1 MANLSLASET
11 LEEALAIAGV
21 GCWVW
26 DSGTRSFRLSANF
39 HGLLGCPADG
49 LPTSP
54 EEWLA
59 RTHPDEQHLL
69 AALFEK
75 LTANSACEKLNFT
88 LRLRHGS
95 GMWFW
100 FEIHCRQQNP
110 ARGQPGPT
118 LITFSDVTQQKQA
131 ESALR
136 DSQLRYRA
144 LYATSPLSF
153 VQWDRQGHILEWNRR
168 AEELF
173 GWSTSQVIGKPVHRL
188 LLPETQREKFNQAIK
203 ALIQGNGDGH
213 FSGPAIA
220 KDGLLRHCD
229 WHNVALRAP
238 NGNLLGILSLIL
250 DRTDEQQAHLH
261 LEKSEKVYR
270 TLVETSP
277 DAILLLKLD
286 GHPTMANQ
294 QALRLFGLDE
304 LDDIEATSLRDLLP
318 ANEDGHNAADF
329 LDKPD
334 EYTGFIVNREFRMRR
349 RDGPS
354 FDAAVAFS
362 TLIDEQGRS
371 TGIVFFARDISERL
385 QAERDLEIH
394 RQHLEHL
401 VSERTTE
408 LETARASLAHIIDG
422 SPVPIV
428 VLDANHLVTHW
439 NAACESL
446 TGIKSSTVVG
456 TSQQWKAFYKHPRPI
471 MADVVIDGDLQQ
483 LETLY
488 QSHFRT
494 SRMVEHG
501 IEGEDYF
508 PNLKRWLFFTAA
520 PLFDQAGNV
529 IGAIE
534 TLQDVSERKQAEVA
548 LLSAKGAAE
557 QAASVKAD
565 FLANMSHEIRTPMNA
580 IIGLAHLMLNTSL
593 SQKQHDYVTRIQ
605 GASQMLLGLIND
617 ILDFS
622 KIEAGQ
628 MHIEATDFQLD
639 DVLSKVT
646 SMVQARAQ
654 EKGLEL
660 HYVVDSTV
668 PANLVGDPLRL
679 SQILINLL
687 GNAIKFTAHGSVSAY
702 FLAQPLSDNKIE
714 LDVAVQDTGIGMS
727 PEQIE
732 KLFHAFSQADSS
744 ITRKYGGTGLGLT
757 ISKRLCELMGGTI
770 KVSSELGQGSTFSFT
785 IKLEMSELSATQTP
799 ASGHH
804 VLVVDDNPL
813 ARNVLARL
821 LEKAGCHTVS
831 VESGEQA
838 LGILIENKPA
848 AFDFITI
855 DYNMPGMDGIELAT
869 SIHKLPLMPMP
880 RLIMVTASDTHELE
894 EAGRLGNIETI
905 LHKPITAAQIS
916 RLVASSN
923 TKAQI
928 TPAQTPI
935 LLAGTRILLVE
946 DIPTN
951 QLIAREILESFG
963 ATVETADNGRLA
975 LEKLATTGKHFDIV
989 LMDIQMPE
997 MDGLEATR
1005 QIRASGQYPG
1015 LPIIAMTAHAFED
1028 EKLRCQQAGMNDFL
1042 SKPIDPTL
1050 LQQVLLRWKPS
1061 VISTPK
1067 KPASIP
1073 STVTDNPEL
1082 PDLPGIDKTEGLRRM
1097 MNKPRLY
1104 QRVLCDFH
1112 QRFVGEAAFISKSL
1126 LNDQR
1131 KTAERHAHSTK
1142 GLAGSIG
1149 ANDLQAA
1156 SLALEVAIRENSANL
1171 DECLNDYAAQLSIVT
1186 KGIASAFKLA

>member
-1 MANLSLASET
+1 MANLGLTAAA

-26 DSGTRSFRLSANF
+26 DSATRSFRLSANF
-39 HGLLGCPADG
+39 HGLLGCPADA
-49 LPTSP
+49 LPVSP

-69 AALFEK
+69 ASLFDK
-75 LTANSACEKLNFT
+75 LTANSGCEKLNFT

-95 GMWFW
+95 GMWSW
-100 FEIHCRQQNP
+100 FEVHSRQQTL
-110 ARGQPGPT
+110 ADGQPGAV
-118 LITFSDVTQQKQA
+118 LITFNDVTQQKQA

-168 AEELF
+168 AEHLF
-173 GWSTSQVIGKPVHRL
+173 GWSTSEVIGKAVHRL
-188 LLPETQREKFNQAIK
+188 LLPETQREEFNQSIK
-203 ALIQGNGDGH
+203 ALIQGTGDGH
-213 FSGPAIA
+213 FSGPAIG

-250 DRTDEQQAHLH
+250 DQTEERLAHQR

-286 GHPTMANQ
+286 GHLTMANQ

-304 LDDIEATSLRDLLP
+304 LDDIEATRLSDLLP
-318 ANEDGHNAADF
+318 ASEDGHRAADF
-329 LDKPD
+329 LDNPD

-371 TGIVFFARDISERL
+371 TGIVFFARDISQRL
-385 QAERDLEIH
+385 QAERDLETH
-394 RQHLEHL
+394 RQHLEQL

-428 VLDANHLVTHW
+428 VLDAQHLVTHW

-446 TGIKSSTVVG
+446 TGIKASTVIG
-456 TSQQWKAFYKHPRPI
+456 TNQQWQAFYSKARPI
-471 MADVVIDGDLQQ
+471 MADVVIDGDMQQ

-520 PLFDQAGNV
+520 PLFDKAGNIV
-529 IGAIE
+529 GAIE

-557 QAASVKAD
+557 LAANVKAD

-593 SQKQHDYVTRIQ
+593 SHKQHDYVTRIQ

-639 DVLSKVT
+639 DVLNKVT
-646 SMVQARAQ
+646 SMIQARAQ

-660 HYVVDSTV
+660 HYVVDPAV
-668 PANLVGDPLRL
+668 PANLLGDPLRL
-679 SQILINLL
+679 AQILINLL
-687 GNAIKFTAHGSVSAY
+687 GNAIKFTASGSVSA
-702 FLAQPLSDNKIE
+702 FFQAQPLNGNRIE
-714 LDVAVQDTGIGMS
+714 LNVAVQDTGIGMS

-757 ISKRLCELMGGTI
+757 ISKRLCELMGGEV
-770 KVSSELGQGSTFSFT
+770 KVSSEAGQGSTFAFS
-785 IKLEMSELSATQTP
+785 IKLEKGEVSASEAHTIVRR
-799 ASGHH
+799 

-821 LEKAGCHTVS
+821 LEKTGCQTVL

-838 LGILIENKPA
+838 LGVLVENNQAP
-848 AFDFITI
+848 FDFITI
-855 DYNMPGMDGIELAT
+855 DYNMPGMDGIELAEN
-869 SIHKLPLMPMP
+869 IHKLPLNPMP
-880 RLIMVTASDTHELE
+880 RLVMVTSSDTHELE
-894 EAGRLGNIETI
+894 EAGRLGNIESV
-905 LHKPITAAQIS
+905 LHKPITAAQIN
-916 RLVASSN
+916 RLVSSSS
-923 TKAQI
+923 TKEQI
-928 TPAQTPI
+928 APAQTPN
-935 LLAGTRILLVE
+935 LLANTRILLVE

-963 ATVETADNGRLA
+963 ATVETAGNGRRA
-975 LEKLATTGKHFDIV
+975 LEKLAVPGEHFDIV

-1005 QIRASGQYPG
+1005 QIRTSGKHRD

-1050 LQQVLLRWKPS
+1050 MQQVLLRWKPTN
-1061 VISTPK
+1061 ISARK
-1067 KPASIP
+1067 NPALTP
-1073 STVTDNPEL
+1073 STVSNGAEL
-1082 PDLPGIDKTEGLRRM
+1082 PDLPGIDKVEGLRRM

-1104 QRVLCDFH
+1104 ERILCDFY
-1112 QRFVGEAAFISKSL
+1112 QRFVGEAATIRQSL
-1126 LNDQR
+1126 ANNDRETAQR
-1131 KTAERHAHSTK
+1131 SAHSTK

-1149 ANDLQAA
+1149 ASDLQTAA
-1156 SLALEVAIRENSANL
+1156 LALEVAIRENTVDM
-1171 DECLNDYAAQLSIVT
+1171 DECLNDYAAKLAIVT
-1186 KGIASAFKLA
+1186 SSIANAFKLG